1 MYQKIK
7 KYGGKGPVK
16 VPVAVEATKIELLT
30 KCLLEGIDYKTV
42 INNTTIGSE
51 IGTSSKKVTPM
62 KSSHTA
68 HSSPL
73 PTAKKPYLQKSGS
86 STTRYECNFTGGNS
100 ETKLRKSAGR
110 TPDGDTTKFT
120 SSINDRSSI
129 TFENLADGVSYHNYQ
144 PINRVKRD
152 LEQER
157 RAIVGKKIDAGAT
170 SSGYSQLAGST
181 VASSIMLKPK
191 AFNYSAK
198 KHATPSKA
206 TASSPSKKSSAVT
219 KA

>member
-1 MYQKIK
+1 M
-7 KYGGKGPVK
+7 
-16 VPVAVEATKIELLT
+16 
-30 KCLLEGIDYKTV
+30 
-42 INNTTIGSE
+42 INNTIGSE
-51 IGTSSKKVTPM
+51 GGASSKKVTPM

-73 PTAKKPYLQKSGS
+73 PTAKKPHLHKSGG
-86 STTRYECNFTGGNS
+86 STTRYDCTFTGGSS

-110 TPDGDTTKFT
+110 TPDEGDTTKFT

-129 TFENLADGVSYHNYQ
+129 TFENLADVSYHNYQ
-144 PINRVKRD
+144 PVNRVKRE

-157 RAIVGKKIDAGAT
+157 RAVVGKKIDAAAS

-181 VASSIMLKPK
+181 AASSIMLKTK

-198 KHATPSKA
+198 KHTTPSK
-206 TASSPSKKSSAVT
+206 TAVSPSKKSSMVT

>member
-1 MYQKIK
+1 M
-7 KYGGKGPVK
+7 
-16 VPVAVEATKIELLT
+16 
-30 KCLLEGIDYKTV
+30 
-42 INNTTIGSE
+42 INNTIGSE
-51 IGTSSKKVTPM
+51 GGASSKKVTPM

-73 PTAKKPYLQKSGS
+73 PTAKKPHLQNSGN
-86 STTRYECNFTGGNS
+86 STTRYECNFTGGSS

-129 TFENLADGVSYHNYQ
+129 TFENMANVSYHNYQ
-144 PINRVKRD
+144 PVNRVKKE
-152 LEQER
+152 LENER
-157 RAIVGKKIDAGAT
+157 RAVVGKKIDAAAS
-170 SSGYSQLAGST
+170 SSGYSQIAGST
-181 VASSIMLKPK
+181 AASSIMLKSK

-206 TASSPSKKSSAVT
+206 TSSPSKKSSAVNN